1 MKTIRIYHLIL
12 CVLGLIV
19 SCETRTKLVNHKE
32 QEIIK
37 TIRIN
42 FHDNILQLNPIK
54 AESRSEQFVKDLVFD
69 KLIEKDLSSHLFASY
84 QVDSLLGLYTFQ
96 LEPDKSFHDGTPVNS
111 DAFKNFFK
119 YLLKNHYDDEY
130 VQLFSSMDGFGPISW
145 YRENRGIKDSIPSG
159 FQIIDQT
166 SFSIQLRTNKDKLLE
181 WFQSPIFT
189 LFKESSG
196 RYIGSGDFQLKEL
209 NEDISAKLVRRIT
222 DNHKIETIQLSFIKN
237 EGLVYSE
244 FFRGALDIILYQPYR
259 SKLTPQTK
267 RLNKILNS
275 QYPDYQITQNE
286 KSILKFMDFKM
297 FTDSTLLHQVIA
309 SINSN
314 TEESIDINNEIS
326 QAPLPLDSLKTNV
339 VLDSSYHQVQWYSE
353 LSSDSSQYFTN
364 TPYLEFVETNLENI
378 NPTQPQIVIR
388 EMEVEFWPRNI
399 KILSNN
405 ELTQELKGDN
415 NSVILILDTFP
426 EYVIYNNK
434 LSGINMNTSF
444 SNMVR
449 DAYYQEIET
458 Y

>member
-1 MKTIRIYHLIL
+1 M
-12 CVLGLIV
+12 V

-111 DAFKNFFK
+111 DAIKNFFK
-119 YLLKNHYDDEY
+119 YLLKNHYDDQY
-130 VQLFSSMDGFGPISW
+130 VHLLFSSMDGFGPISW
-145 YRENRGIKDSIPSG
+145 YRENRGIKDSIPNG
-159 FQIIDQT
+159 FQIIDQNR
-166 SFSIQLRTNKDKLLE
+166 FSIHLRTNKDKLLE

-189 LFKESSG
+189 LFKESRG
-196 RYIGSGDFQLKEL
+196 TYIGSGDFELKEL
-209 NEDISAKLVRRIT
+209 NEDISAKLIRRIPG
-222 DNHKIETIQLSFIKN
+222 NHKIETIQLSFIKN
-237 EGLVYSE
+237 EDLVYSE

-259 SKLTPQTK
+259 SKPTLQTK

-275 QYPDYQITQNE
+275 QYPGYQISQSE
-286 KSILKFMDFKM
+286 KSILKFMEFKM
-297 FTDSTLLHQVIA
+297 FTDSLLLHKVLACIK
-309 SINSN
+309 SKR
-314 TEESIDINNEIS
+314 EESIDINNEIS
-326 QAPLPLDSLKTNV
+326 QELFNV
-339 VLDSSYHQVQWYSE
+339 DNLNTEISIDTSYHHIQWYSE
-353 LSSDSSQYFTN
+353 LLSDSSQYFTN
-364 TPYLEFVETNLENI
+364 IPNLEFVETNLENI

-388 EMEVEFWPRNI
+388 EMEVEFWHRNI
-399 KILSNN
+399 KKLSKN
-405 ELTQELKGDN
+405 ELAQELKGDN
-415 NSVILILDTFP
+415 NSVILILESFP

-434 LSGINMNTSF
+434 LSGINTGTSF